1 MPKLM
6 DRIADAV
13 AAAIAPP
20 IAAPSLSPSAPVPAP
35 DETPSRVLSIGDD
48 GTLESHGVDLLG
60 QSRSTA
66 RRRRASKDNNDIAQT
81 YAAVFAAIRWR
92 EQAITRP
99 VIVLQ
104 ERRAGEWQDV
114 GESLEPDVHPV
125 LLALAKPNG
134 ATTGRQGRGWVERNK
149 LTYGDGVWVKRR
161 DRLGVPREFEFWDGG
176 RTVAIPRKDRP
187 WEPSHFE
194 YFPRNWM
201 MLTGSKPVRVDAKDA
216 VWFRHIVDPTDPMRS
231 LTPIGAI
238 RMQADSSFEAMR
250 AQVNLFDRGLHP
262 GAWLVPEEGS
272 LGPAEL
278 ERVQQRINEESAG
291 TDEWY
296 AYRLL
301 EAKLRLLADPMSNVD
316 LQFVEMLGWGV
327 IEVARAF
334 EVSPITLKDFSK
346 ATYTNADQAGAQDW
360 DTVRNQLDAT
370 LDELNTWLV
379 WPDFGK
385 DLRLVARYAGI
396 GALQDSM
403 KTSAEIDE
411 IRLRT
416 GKVTINAL
424 RKRDGEEPVAWGDT
438 PIMPS
443 NMVPLGSLQ
452 QPADGG
458 APPPPPPAPGDG
470 EGEGEG
476 DGEAPPGGLEERAVL
491 REALAIIDR
500 TVPEGQR
507 RRAKN
512 ELRKAFAR

>member
-1 MPKLM
+1 M
-6 DRIADAV
+6 V
-13 AAAIAPP
+13 
-20 IAAPSLSPSAPVPAP
+20 
-35 DETPSRVLSIGDD
+35 
-48 GTLESHGVDLLG
+48 
-60 QSRSTA
+60 
-66 RRRRASKDNNDIAQT
+66 
-81 YAAVFAAIRWR
+81 
-92 EQAITRP
+92 
-99 VIVLQ
+99 VLQ

-114 GESLEPDVHPV
+114 GDSLEPDVHP
-125 LLALAKPNG
+125 LLLSLAKPN
-134 ATTGRQGRGWVERNK
+134 ASTTGRQGRGWIERNK
-149 LTYGDGVWVKRR
+149 LTYGDAVWVKRR
-161 DRLGVPREFEFWDGG
+161 DALRVPRQFEFWDGG
-176 RTVAIPRKDRP
+176 RTVAVPRKDRP
-187 WEPSHFE
+187 WEPAYFE

-201 MLTGSKPVRVDAKDA
+201 LTGSKPIRVDPKDA
-216 VWFRHIVDPTDPMRS
+216 VWFRHVIDPTDPMRS

-238 RMQADSSFEAMR
+238 RMQADASFEALR

-272 LGPAEL
+272 MGPGEL
-278 ERVQQRINEESAG
+278 ERVQQRINEEAAG

-360 DTVRNQLDAT
+360 ETIRNQLDTT

-379 WPDFGK
+379 WPDFGQ

-443 NMVPLGSLQ
+443 NMVPLGSLPQ
-452 QPADGG
+452 
-458 APPPPPPAPGDG
+458 PGDG
-470 EGEGEG
+470 SAAAQPDPEPTNGALTPEQANAAGVLIRSGFTPSGVAEALKIPEFEHTGLLPVTLKDPGDPGADPTVEGSPPP
-476 DGEAPPGGLEERAVL
+476 DGSDAPQDGSDAPPDPATSAAL
-491 REALAIIDR
+491 REALAVIDR
-500 TVPEGQR
+500 TVPEGHR

-512 ELRKAFAR
+512 ELRKVFAR